1 MLIAQ
6 PPRAF
11 DALRAAIQKIEAGGR
26 APKGFLPFGL
36 EVLDREL
43 RLIAQEAVHHVLALG
58 SGGAKGKRL
67 SMANAAP
74 SMDKLA
80 QRFKTWLQD
89 FF

>member
-1 MLIAQ
+1 VQYGAH
-6 PPRAF
+6 R
-11 DALRAAIQKIEAGGR
+11 
-26 APKGFLPFGL
+26 
-36 EVLDREL
+36 
-43 RLIAQEAVHHVLALG
+43 LALG

-67 SMANAAP
+67 SMASAAP